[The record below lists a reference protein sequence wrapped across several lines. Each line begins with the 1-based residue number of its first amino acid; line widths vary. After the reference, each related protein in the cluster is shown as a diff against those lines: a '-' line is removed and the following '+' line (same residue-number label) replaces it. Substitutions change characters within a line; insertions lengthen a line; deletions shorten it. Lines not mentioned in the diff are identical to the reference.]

1 MKRNISYLLVAFFMM
16 TEAIGQTKST
26 VYTYEGKFNNRFERS
41 DNFSNYVGWLIVDGD
56 RSLFTM
62 KKKKRSGAMESSEH
76 HIDLSPDSIFTVY
89 KDRESNSLLFEFSD
103 IRQRTHLFADTLFPM
118 IWTTYHEQR
127 TIGGIPCLKAVTQ
140 FKGRGYTAWYAP
152 SITIAE
158 GPWKLGGLP
167 GLIMEAYDDA
177 DQWHMTLTSVS
188 EGKGF
193 DQNRFEAAINNKLE
207 GFPGFVTFVKNMF
220 ERLSLSLGAQSTANC
235 IDCQT
240 TPKINFYS
248 WEKIEQ

>member
-1 MKRNISYLLVAFFMM
+1 MKINIIYLLIILFMM
-16 TEAIGQTKST
+16 TDAIGQTKST
-26 VYTYEGKFNNRFERS
+26 LYTYEGKFNNRFERS
-41 DNFSNYVGWLIVDGD
+41 DNFSNYKGWLIVEGD

-62 KKKKRSGAMESSEH
+62 KKSGSKSSLTSEN

-89 KDRESNSLLFEFSD
+89 KNHESNTLLFEFSD

-118 IWTTYHEQR
+118 IWTTYNEQR

-152 SITIAE
+152 SITIVE

-167 GLIMEAYDDA
+167 GLILEAYDDA

-193 DQNRFEAAINNKLE
+193 DQDYFDAAINSKLE
-207 GFPGFVTFVKNMF
+207 GFPGFVTFVRNMF
-220 ERLSLSLGAQSTANC
+220 ERLSLSLGSQSTANC

-240 TPKINFYS
+240 TPKIKFYS